1 MQSEIY
7 IYFYYL
13 IGVNLKIILTHKHLY
28 YIYRS
33 QRVFIFQGKN
43 IAHMWHSIFNN
54 IGDILIGKHMVANF
68 ARLSLYMPCGSE
80 QILLNVLYLL
90 LNTR

>member
-1 MQSEIY
+1 MY

-33 QRVFIFQGKN
+33 QRVFIFQGEN
-43 IAHMWHSIFNN
+43 IAHMWHSI
-54 IGDILIGKHMVANF
+54 
-68 ARLSLYMPCGSE
+68 
-80 QILLNVLYLL
+80 
-90 LNTR
+90 